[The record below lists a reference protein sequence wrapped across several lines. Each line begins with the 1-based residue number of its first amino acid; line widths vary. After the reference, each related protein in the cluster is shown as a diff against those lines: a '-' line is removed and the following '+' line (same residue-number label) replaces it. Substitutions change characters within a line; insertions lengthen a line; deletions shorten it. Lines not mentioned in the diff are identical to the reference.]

1 MKSFDSEI
9 PTFPAKDVAALRV
22 RDEVALRSALAEVA
36 PPFSDAMQA
45 ELIALGFVH
54 KDAKVR
60 KKAMALVKK
69 HVLDHADFK
78 THYKSM
84 AGQYQHVVAERV
96 RAFPHRLQ
104 VSISR
109 AIFFHRRMAGSLAF
123 EHDAKFR
130 QAVLA
135 EMVAKAK
142 REKESCVELGKVY
155 WYWKQQ
161 HGWSTDFDHHALSPK
176 LFAELAKLRTV
187 HPFDGISLHGG
198 SLRDLPKELKKA
210 KPWLEELDLTY
221 NPFDTVPSVVFEL
234 SNLKR
239 LSLCGTDLTDISD
252 DISKLKKLR
261 SLDIGNGRK
270 MKAIPASVCA
280 LGQLGHLRIGNGSI
294 RKIPEAISGMKSL
307 QVFEM
312 SSTNIQKVPKGLG
325 ELPKLKKIVMH
336 FCRLDTATVK
346 AVVGSK
352 VQVVG

>member
-1 MKSFDSEI
+1 MPHNELAAHVCRPSSLVDS
-9 PTFPAKDVAALRV
+9 KD
-22 RDEVALRSALAEVA
+22 
-36 PPFSDAMQA
+36 
-45 ELIALGFVH
+45 
-54 KDAKVR
+54 
-60 KKAMALVKK
+60 
-69 HVLDHADFK
+69 VLDHSAVK
-78 THYKSM
+78 THDRSR
-84 AGQYQHVVAERV
+84 GGRSHPVVAERV

-280 LGQLGHLRIGNGSI
+280 LDQLEHLRIGNGSI
-294 RKIPEAISGMKSL
+294 RTTPAATSGLKPL
-307 QVFEM
+307 QVF
-312 SSTNIQKVPKGLG
+312 
-325 ELPKLKKIVMH
+325 
-336 FCRLDTATVK
+336 DT
-346 AVVGSK
+346 
-352 VQVVG
+352 